1 MFMRNNLE
9 YEIGGFQPTPRN
21 KRGQQFFDSDEDN
34 RKERRDKKGKS
45 TKRASKDGVSYE
57 NSKSVSDQPI
67 PSTSVHN
74 RGGDSSLIHLSDMPQ
89 SNMGNKRNNQYMK
102 DTPTNMPEGIT
113 PPSDSAV
120 LGTIIR
126 QRRRGNRKVQTEEQS
141 SQQSVSDTVLKSSLL
156 KDEIN
161 TLELKAKQGE
171 KVEDAEVVSEEMVRT
186 LEKKRDFVF
195 SKEKKNIPNQEPS
208 RKEEPERE
216 KIEPEIPQEQ
226 SEERTDMVFGEG
238 KEQSL
243 EQSPQEPTE
252 EKSPSNIDLLRNEVE
267 LARTQ
272 WVETDVKNTTAWK
285 KFKSLFGIEKDTKKD
300 DTQIAYERALDN
312 LRDAEIHALQA
323 RGNEERQIVS
333 EEKMQEEITRM
344 LRYYKL
350 DEAINLI
357 NTRTQYKAEHQTFSE
372 KMMDSLGA
380 LGRAYNRIPLKH
392 KLLLTG
398 ALAGITIGTALSGGT
413 AIGAMASVMLLRKV
427 ASGAGTAVGVEA
439 LLESFGTRGQKK
451 QAEKEIQ
458 EQLGILSDTKPE
470 ATFSRLNFLIEK
482 DIQSLGGKLEKEK
495 RVKTWRKMGALG
507 IGGLGGSGWLAQT
520 VMEET
525 GAGEWIKDKTDALFI
540 SHDTVP
546 GVAKEVVLPDVHKDV
561 VDLSAG
567 KVSDILDKDY
577 IVQKGD
583 SVWKIAG
590 HVADELHLKG
600 AERTSFIDAL
610 KDKYGDVQLK
620 TGETINFSKQ
630 GVDSQFVFEKLMDTK
645 ALSSE
650 KLASITSNDAKIAEF
665 VRNNPTITLT
675 NESADT
681 LLHGNEGSQSIS
693 APVQGDE
700 IPSSSNTVD
709 FAEDASQITSESVDQ
724 SVHSVSAETTFDSI
738 LQPRVND
745 WYMQIFRVENPT
757 LGQDWIVD
765 KTQIG
770 KVEIMDMM
778 KDARLYNQGS
788 LSGYATGLNGE
799 QLKNFADFSQ
809 QVDKYAITF
818 DKKAFFYSHP
828 HATVMDYLKE
838 VAPLIPKGQRL
849 GLYTTSN

>member
-1 MFMRNNLE
+1 
-9 YEIGGFQPTPRN
+9 
-21 KRGQQFFDSDEDN
+21 
-34 RKERRDKKGKS
+34 
-45 TKRASKDGVSYE
+45 
-57 NSKSVSDQPI
+57 
-67 PSTSVHN
+67 
-74 RGGDSSLIHLSDMPQ
+74 
-89 SNMGNKRNNQYMK
+89 
-102 DTPTNMPEGIT
+102 
-113 PPSDSAV
+113 
-120 LGTIIR
+120 
-126 QRRRGNRKVQTEEQS
+126 
-141 SQQSVSDTVLKSSLL
+141 
-156 KDEIN
+156 
-161 TLELKAKQGE
+161 
-171 KVEDAEVVSEEMVRT
+171 
-186 LEKKRDFVF
+186 
-195 SKEKKNIPNQEPS
+195 
-208 RKEEPERE
+208 
-216 KIEPEIPQEQ
+216 
-226 SEERTDMVFGEG
+226 
-238 KEQSL
+238 
-243 EQSPQEPTE
+243 
-252 EKSPSNIDLLRNEVE
+252 
-267 LARTQ
+267 
-272 WVETDVKNTTAWK
+272 
-285 KFKSLFGIEKDTKKD
+285 
-300 DTQIAYERALDN
+300 
-312 LRDAEIHALQA
+312 
-323 RGNEERQIVS
+323 
-333 EEKMQEEITRM
+333 
-344 LRYYKL
+344 
-350 DEAINLI
+350 
-357 NTRTQYKAEHQTFSE
+357 
-372 KMMDSLGA
+372 
-380 LGRAYNRIPLKH
+380 
-392 KLLLTG
+392 
-398 ALAGITIGTALSGGT
+398 
-413 AIGAMASVMLLRKV
+413 
-427 ASGAGTAVGVEA
+427 
-439 LLESFGTRGQKK
+439 
-451 QAEKEIQ
+451 
-458 EQLGILSDTKPE
+458 
-470 ATFSRLNFLIEK
+470 
-482 DIQSLGGKLEKEK
+482 
-495 RVKTWRKMGALG
+495 MGALG
-507 IGGLGGSGWLAQT
+507 IGGLVGSGWLAQT